1 MGYLTPNLREGN
13 LPFLFKGAFMIKTIR
28 NSNTN
33 RVVGIL
39 VNGKRYSLGKDI
51 CHALGLEEEL
61 MCRKSKELRD
71 ETLRIKDEI
80 EEREFLG
87 EALSL
92 KVKIRFNSNNT
103 INGSESI
110 VDFTNDIP
118 KEDRDFALG
127 ILEDFVDALNE
138 AQERRTKL
146 LAERLKGSYSD
157 FEDVA

>member
-1 MGYLTPNLREGN
+1 
-13 LPFLFKGAFMIKTIR
+13 MIKTIR

-33 RVVGIL
+33 RVVGIQ

-61 MCRKSKELRD
+61 ICRKSKELRN
-71 ETLRIKDEI
+71 ETLKIKDEI
-80 EEREFLG
+80 EKKVFLG

-92 KVKIRFNSNNT
+92 KVKIKFNSNNT

-110 VDFTNDIP
+110 VDFIEDILD
-118 KEDRDFALG
+118 EDREFALR

-138 AQERRTKL
+138 AQEKRSKL
-146 LAERLKGSYSD
+146 LTERLKGSYSD
-157 FEDVA
+157 YEDVA

>member
-1 MGYLTPNLREGN
+1 MGYLMPNLREGN
-13 LPFLFKGAFMIKTIR
+13 LPFLFKGAIMIKTIR

-33 RVVGIL
+33 RVVGIQ

-61 MCRKSKELRD
+61 ICRKSKELRN
-71 ETLRIKDEI
+71 ETLKIKDEI
-80 EEREFLG
+80 EKKVFLG

-92 KVKIRFNSNNT
+92 KVKIKFNSNNT

-110 VDFTNDIP
+110 VDFIEDILD
-118 KEDRDFALG
+118 EDREFALR

-138 AQERRTKL
+138 AQEKRSKL
-146 LAERLKGSYSD
+146 LTERLKGSYSD
-157 FEDVA
+157 YEDVA